1 MDNSFEAVRSGVHFH
16 INPFSA
22 KPTKWPNALKQFVGE
37 LPTYFF
43 SVFDHF
49 VGSAIQGKG

>member
-22 KPTKWPNALKQFVGE
+22 KPTKWLNALKQFVGE